1 MLSNVLVSI
10 AIWLN
15 TLTNFN
21 FNLFDRRKYRAEFS
35 TPSSCFLALYP
46 SIELSKVRRVYW
58 PSLVFNRQGQVK
70 HVYWVIKGPLK
81 SRFYDYWKI
90 QRNETIEQICAGLS
104 YLYDHDLS
112 HNNLDLRTIF
122 MIQSDTGDRPVIG
135 GFDRLSKM
143 SLAIDA
149 SCLARIIISGEPP
162 KIYSYQGSR
171 DGFRPPFPCLYQHF
185 SYSL

>member
-1 MLSNVLVSI
+1 MWSNVLVSI
-10 AIWLN
+10 ATWLN

-21 FNLFDRRKYRAEFS
+21 FNLFDRRKYRDEFS
-35 TPSSCFLALYP
+35 CLYVARP
-46 SIELSKVRRVYW
+46 FIRPLNSRLKVRRVYR

-81 SRFYDYWKI
+81 RRFYDYWKI

-149 SCLARIIISGEPP
+149 SCLARIIISGELL
-162 KIYSYQGSR
+162 KIHSYQGSR
-171 DGFRPPFPCLYQHF
+171 D
-185 SYSL
+185 

>member
-1 MLSNVLVSI
+1 MCSCRLQFGSIHWRVSI
-10 AIWLN
+10 SIYSTDANIGMNFPPHPHVFRPFIHPLN
-15 TLTNFN
+15 SRL
-21 FNLFDRRKYRAEFS
+21 
-35 TPSSCFLALYP
+35 
-46 SIELSKVRRVYW
+46 KVRRVYW

-81 SRFYDYWKI
+81 WRFYDYWKI
-90 QRNETIEQICAGLS
+90 QRNETIEQICAGLE

-149 SCLARIIISGEPP
+149 SCLARIIISGELL
-162 KIYSYQGSR
+162 KIHS
-171 DGFRPPFPCLYQHF
+171 
-185 SYSL
+185 